1 MSAQKKEVVYI
12 DVDDEITG
20 IIGKVQESSGKIVA
34 LVLPK
39 RAMVLQSIVNLKL
52 LKRTADQSKK
62 NLVLIT
68 SEAALLPLAGAVG
81 VHVAKTLQSKP
92 AVPPPP
98 QPLDSAVLLDEAGQE
113 TDVRDEAAALD
124 PSAPVGQLAGLDTE
138 DDTDTIEVDNED
150 APVAPAMDGKKPAK
164 QPFNKKLKVPDFNK
178 FRLWLFVGIA
188 AVVLLVAGWFV
199 AFKVLPSAHIVIIT
213 DNQTVNTNIALTA
226 SPKAQQVDEAT
237 MTVPAVAKQLKKT
250 ESQKVAATGKKD
262 VGTKASGTV
271 TVSLNDCT
279 QAQVTIPA
287 GTKVTADSFQFI
299 TLVDVTLQS
308 VRIGTQCR
316 NSDFKEVST
325 AKVKVEA
332 TNAGDQYNLSARNYT
347 VAGFSNVTAAGTA
360 MSGGVSKV
368 VTVVEQQ
375 DIDGAKQKIL
385 DANTAS
391 ATEQLTQ
398 QLKDEACLPLAE
410 TFAASQPLVTASPN
424 VGDEAAEVT
433 VTVVVTYDMTGAK
446 QDAITQL
453 LDNDIKKQ
461 IDTSKQTILDNGLD
475 AAVVHLTENKQANG
489 NVKFTVQT
497 SAVAGVQQNAD
508 EIKQAVAGKKRGEV
522 QELIL
527 SRPGVKDVTVTYKPL
542 WVYGTTKNVHKITI
556 VFQQANGNAE

>member
-124 PSAPVGQLAGLDTE
+124 PSASVGQLAGLDTE

-213 DNQTVNTNIALTA
+213 DNQTVNTNVALTA

-271 TVSLNDCT
+271 TMSTQTNCATPVSS
-279 QAQVTIPA
+279 IMA
-287 GTKVTADSFQFI
+287 GTTVSAAGFNFI
-299 TLVDVTLQS
+299 TQEEAKFAPSGFEAGKCVWTSNKVPVVAQS
-308 VRIGTQCR
+308 
-316 NSDFKEVST
+316 
-325 AKVKVEA
+325 
-332 TNAGDQYNLSARNYT
+332 AGDQYNLSARNYT
-347 VAGFSNVTAAGTA
+347 VAGFSNITAAGTA
-360 MSGGVSKV
+360 MSGGLSKV

-410 TFAASQPLVTASPN
+410 TFAASQPLVTGSPN